1 MPRRRLIIMSR
12 GELLFPVFAVLVAL
26 ACAATA
32 GCGSQTA
39 SQAAAAPPPAPAR
52 ADPPAPSSMAG
63 GADVEAEDAFNPRV
77 FKPPY
82 PQRREL
88 FLPPQKPVDAAA
100 VEQVGRPRVKLKG
113 FANLD
118 GLKALVSVD
127 GVVSAV
133 ESGQFRG
140 DVQVISIKPP
150 RVTFQR
156 DGHRWTE
163 SLYTPSN

>member
-1 MPRRRLIIMSR
+1 AAF
-12 GELLFPVFAVLVAL
+12 GAL

-39 SQAAAAPPPAPAR
+39 SRAAAAPAPAPER
-52 ADPPAPSSMAG
+52 AGPPAPSSVAG
-63 GADVEAEDAFNPRV
+63 GADMEAEDAFNRRALV

-82 PQRREL
+82 PERREL